1 MKKFILKTLLCVIT
15 SIYCTSAFASE
26 KDIVIIESYNKN
38 FRWDIDYCSALKEK
52 LGQKFNL
59 IFYEMDTKRIAKSK
73 HEKMAINAWQLI
85 KKINPAIVVL
95 GDDAALKF
103 IGPKLEE
110 NKIRSVY
117 LGINNNPRVYFKNA
131 PKYITGV
138 LERPLIKNSAI
149 FVKDLIPKAK
159 KVLIMFD
166 NDRTSEI
173 VFEDFFAKKNSVVFS
188 GIQYDF
194 LLIKTFSE
202 WQKQIINAAGT
213 YDAVIIGLYQALEN
227 ENGKNV
233 DAEKVI
239 NWSSFNTKVPLFA
252 FWDFAV
258 GKNKTLGGLVL
269 TGFAQGKAAAELV
282 EKLTENPSIIPNSI
296 FPVYL
301 QEGIF
306 LFSNI
311 ELKKYNLNL
320 PAEIK
325 KESKFVD

>member
-1 MKKFILKTLLCVIT
+1 MKKNFLKLLLTLINIVYCV
-15 SIYCTSAFASE
+15 SGFAGN
-26 KDIVIIESYNKN
+26 KDIVVIESYNKN
-38 FRWDIDYCSALKEK
+38 FKWDIDYCSALKERLEK
-52 LGQKFNL
+52 KYNL
-59 IFYEMDTKRIAKSK
+59 IFFEMDTKRIPKSK
-73 HEKMAINAWQLI
+73 HEKMALNAWELV
-85 KKINPAIVVL
+85 KKIKPLIVIL

-103 IGPKLEE
+103 LGPKLEE
-110 NKIRSVY
+110 HKIRSVY
-117 LGINNNPRVYFKNA
+117 LGINNNPRVYFKNS

-149 FVKDLIPKAK
+149 FVKDLIPKTK

-173 VFEDFFAKKNSVVFS
+173 VFEDFFTKKSTVMFS

-194 LLIKTFSE
+194 LLIKNFSE
-202 WQKQIINAAGT
+202 WQDHMIKATGT
-213 YDAVIIGLYQALEN
+213 YDAIIIGLYQALVDET
-227 ENGKNV
+227 GKNI

-239 NWSSFNTKVPLFA
+239 YWSSHNTKVPLFA

-269 TGFAQGKAAAELV
+269 TGYAQGKAAAEIT
-282 EKLTENPSIIPNSI
+282 EKLAENPSLIPNEI
-296 FPVYL
+296 FPIYL

-306 LFSNI
+306 LFSNH
-311 ELKKYNLNL
+311 ELSKYNLTL
-320 PAEIK
+320 PDIIK